1 MHCDDPAF
9 DELVEAEC
17 DWHAFAA
24 AAVEHLSVDGPAGV
38 VSGDDAARS
47 RVDAVVFAF
56 AYHFVIDA
64 FGEEC
69 VLEMEIKFVREGD
82 VMEVDE
88 VIDILKDIGKEV

>member
-1 MHCDDPAF
+1 MGIPVENFFRYSVIDQKPKS
-9 DELVEAEC
+9 DEKPRKTVGLTCALN
-17 DWHAFAA
+17 FY
-24 AAVEHLSVDGPAGV
+24 
-38 VSGDDAARS
+38 DAC
-47 RVDAVVFAF
+47 
-56 AYHFVIDA
+56 HKVIDA

>member
-1 MHCDDPAF
+1 M
-9 DELVEAEC
+9 DEWASALIIFIDMIVAQ
-17 DWHAFAA
+17 
-24 AAVEHLSVDGPAGV
+24 
-38 VSGDDAARS
+38 
-47 RVDAVVFAF
+47 
-56 AYHFVIDA
+56 IDA